1 MPGEAPRVRAVLVR
15 PDRFIADRP
24 IPHGRDLPV
33 LTPFAQA
40 RGVTASP
47 IAA

>member
-1 MPGEAPRVRAVLVR
+1 MKRYAVRAVLVR
-15 PDRFIADRP
+15 PDRFIADRLD
-24 IPHGRDLPV
+24 PHGRDLPV

-40 RGVTASP
+40 RGVTAPP